1 MIIKKYCFVGPSYI
15 GIMEID
21 TEGEKHKFTWDGD
34 VEKDVLAAKNYRK
47 YMVDCFSNSY
57 NIKNWMSERVISRNR
72 QDRSLWLTMDG
83 ISPLVSDLE
92 LFIRNNGISSND
104 LFWFSDKK
112 DNSYWYDCLQYELL

>member
-1 MIIKKYCFVGPSYI
+1 
-15 GIMEID
+15 MEID

-34 VEKDVLAAKNYRK
+34 GEKDVLAAKNYRK